1 MSKKQHKFHPNDT
14 KLDKKLVEITE
25 RSAFKFALFSM
36 AGMTVLGSVAIASA
50 LPAITRHFEEVL
62 QSQASF
68 LEIFAFEHLDILTR
82 LVLTIPAI
90 FVVLLSPFAGML
102 MDRFGKLRFVF
113 PAMILWTLSGVSGF
127 FLNDIYA
134 ILTSRAIFGVATAF
148 IMTGASALLADY
160 YSHGGFNR
168 RENALSWQGFFCA
181 MGGAV
186 FISIAGYVSSY
197 SWRYPFLVY
206 GLGVL
211 IIFLA
216 FTYLFEPRKFKFYN
230 HTKVEAKVNY
240 WQFFPIYFIGF
251 FIMVIYYISPTQ
263 LPYYIEE
270 HLGLD
275 PKYIGVSMSVSAF
288 CYGFFSLS
296 YKIVIKI
303 LNVKQIYILT
313 LFIVGT
319 SFLLLY
325 FIHSYVNV
333 LISLALLGMGGGI
346 MLVNNSAY
354 LFSICPENA
363 RARAYGILAS
373 CIFLG
378 QFLSPIISQPIVR
391 QIGLIPMF
399 LLWAVVIYAV
409 IVPFFFLK
417 SKSSSAFSS

>member
-1 MSKKQHKFHPNDT
+1 
-14 KLDKKLVEITE
+14 
-25 RSAFKFALFSM
+25 M